1 MALLLSVSFSMPH
14 CHRQTQFQASH
25 SSRLTGGRL
34 LNSLTSR
41 TVKRHLS
48 PKYSGGG
55 VISLNES
62 HRCNSRQWL
71 EPVLCDVGVCCCVN
85 VQISGYWMGPDV
97 EDGWGFVEASVL
109 ILASSH
115 SGHMW

>member
-41 TVKRHLS
+41 TEARELNQDRRYQEISQTHTTT
-48 PKYSGGG
+48 YS
-55 VISLNES
+55 E
-62 HRCNSRQWL
+62 QDT
-71 EPVLCDVGVCCCVN
+71 EPG
-85 VQISGYWMGPDV
+85 
-97 EDGWGFVEASVL
+97 
-109 ILASSH
+109 SH
-115 SGHMW
+115 SIKVLFISKHVSPLNLYKN